1 MIFDLDPT
9 DKICLKDTSQ
19 AMVMEIANRIS
30 VDPDTEK
37 QFCQS
42 LGLDPKS
49 LHHSEVLR
57 DIRELFPDTPV
68 KVLKDVLE
76 ALQLFDLV
84 DLLEKALKQRAFRP
98 ALPLKEIEKLPN
110 ARNRPIMLYSKAS
123 VLIVDVNTSDSGD
136 NVKQIESFFKFLDS
150 RNEVT
155 TITAKGVQEAR
166 KILEE
171 KMRSKQEMK
180 WKDENDQSH
189 ESHLRF
195 ELNKEHLQHAQMG
208 QRNPTVDRTTSES
221 SPRETDGIPQRKR
234 LTGRESLLKEEL
246 DEVMERREKWAK
258 EGKPSIEMAI
268 KQKENE
274 LQKAKE
280 KFEMDLSTTL
290 KKWKS
295 KKGWLKL
302 ITKSFVK

>member
-1 MIFDLDPT
+1 M
-9 DKICLKDTSQ
+9 KDISQ
-19 AMVMEIANRIS
+19 AIVTEMANRIS

-42 LGLDPKS
+42 LGLGPKS

-57 DIRELFPDTPV
+57 NIRELFPDTPI

-76 ALQLFDLV
+76 ALQLLELV
-84 DLLEKALKQRAFRP
+84 DLLDEALKQRALRP

-110 ARNRPIMLYSKAS
+110 ARNRPTMLYSKAS
-123 VLIVDVNTSDSGD
+123 VLIVDANESDSGG
-136 NVKQIESFFKFLDS
+136 NAKQIESFFKFLDS

-155 TITAKGVQEAR
+155 TITAKGVGEMR

-171 KMRSKQEMK
+171 KMHSKQEMESRDLR
-180 WKDENDQSH
+180 DEND
-189 ESHLRF
+189 EKDLRMR
-195 ELNKEHLQHAQMG
+195 LQTERLHQVQME
-208 QRNPTVDRTTSES
+208 QRNPTVETTTSES
-221 SPRETDGIPQRKR
+221 SPRETDGIPQRKG
-234 LTGRESLLKEEL
+234 LTGQESRLKEKL
-246 DEVMERREKWAK
+246 DEVMKKREQWAI

-268 KQKENE
+268 KQKEDE

-302 ITKSFVK
+302 IIISYVIVPFQILQHLA

>member
-1 MIFDLDPT
+1 MILYLDPT
-9 DKICLKDTSQ
+9 DKICLKDISQ
-19 AMVMEIANRIS
+19 AMVTEMANIIS

-49 LHHSEVLR
+49 SHHSEVLR
-57 DIRELFPDTPV
+57 DIRELFPDTPI

-84 DLLEKALKQRAFRP
+84 DLLEKALKQRALRP

-110 ARNRPIMLYSKAS
+110 ARNRPTVLYSKAS
-123 VLIVDVNTSDSGD
+123 VLIVDAHTSDSDD

-155 TITAKGVQEAR
+155 TIIAKGVFEIK
-166 KILEE
+166 KILKE
-171 KMRSKQEMK
+171 KMGSKEEME
-180 WKDENDQSH
+180 WKDENDRRH
-189 ESHLRF
+189 EAYLRMQLRS
-195 ELNKEHLQHAQMG
+195 ERLQQAQMV
-208 QRNPTVDRTTSES
+208 QRNPTVDRTTSEP
-221 SPRETDGIPQRKR
+221 SPRETDDIQRKR
-234 LTGRESLLKEEL
+234 LTGEESRLKVKL
-246 DEVMERREKWAK
+246 DEVMERREQWAK

-280 KFEMDLSTTL
+280 KFEMDLSTNL

-295 KKGWLKL
+295 KKG
-302 ITKSFVK
+302 